1 MWNHE
6 VLVETEI
13 YGGHYKSKEKT
24 EALEQTTEV
33 TEPVKKW
40 VDFSIKFEQISVHFI
55 IYCVMDIVVVFVRPF
70 TLWNY
75 VEGIEH
81 IFGELVSVQ
90 INAILGL
97 YFLHLDLIHDFLSQ
111 VWLDGV
117 PFQVRNMKDHLVMI
131 IILRFKPFLVS

>member
-24 EALEQTTEV
+24 ETLEQTTKV
-33 TEPVKKW
+33 TEPVEKW
-40 VDFSIKFEQISVHFI
+40 VDLSVKFEQISVHFI
-55 IYCVMDIVVVFVRPF
+55 IYCVMDIVIVFVRPF
-70 TLWNY
+70 TLRNY
-75 VEGIEH
+75 VEGIKH

-97 YFLHLDLIHDFLSQ
+97 YFLHLDLVHDFLSQ

-117 PFQVRNMKDHLVMI
+117 PFQVWNMKDHLVMI
-131 IILRFKPFLVS
+131 IILRFKPFLIS